1 MIELWWITPVLAGLL
16 LALAAGSL
24 GCFVV
29 WRRMAFFGD
38 TLAHGALLG
47 VTFGVITEVN
57 PTIALMIGSII
68 LALLLLPL
76 QNLSKLSPDTLLGI
90 VSHGT
95 LAIGLVLLSISS
107 DVRVDLMG
115 YLFGDL
121 LAIGYEHIIL
131 LLITTCF
138 TLGFM
143 YFYWDALLAVTISPE
158 LAKIEGRPVARINIA
173 LILLMAVT
181 VALAMKVVGVLL
193 ISAMLIIPPAT
204 ARALSQTPQ
213 QMLFFSC
220 TVGVL
225 AVTLGIAASF
235 QWDTPTGPS
244 IIVAS
249 LCLFLLSLLGKPCTS
264 L

>member
-1 MIELWWITPVLAGLL
+1 
-16 LALAAGSL
+16 
-24 GCFVV
+24 
-29 WRRMAFFGD
+29 
-38 TLAHGALLG
+38 
-47 VTFGVITEVN
+47 
-57 PTIALMIGSII
+57 MIGSII

-76 QNLSKLSPDTLLGI
+76 QSLSKLSPDTLLGI

-95 LAIGLVLLSISS
+95 LAIGLVLLSIAS

-193 ISAMLIIPPAT
+193 YAGLP
-204 ARALSQTPQ
+204 
-213 QMLFFSC
+213 
-220 TVGVL
+220 
-225 AVTLGIAASF
+225 
-235 QWDTPTGPS
+235 
-244 IIVAS
+244 
-249 LCLFLLSLLGKPCTS
+249 
-264 L
+264 

>member
-121 LAIGYEHIIL
+121 LAIGY
-131 LLITTCF
+131 
-138 TLGFM
+138 
-143 YFYWDALLAVTISPE
+143 
-158 LAKIEGRPVARINIA
+158 
-173 LILLMAVT
+173 
-181 VALAMKVVGVLL
+181 
-193 ISAMLIIPPAT
+193 
-204 ARALSQTPQ
+204 
-213 QMLFFSC
+213 
-220 TVGVL
+220 
-225 AVTLGIAASF
+225 
-235 QWDTPTGPS
+235 
-244 IIVAS
+244 
-249 LCLFLLSLLGKPCTS
+249 
-264 L
+264 

>member
-220 TVGVL
+220 AVGVL

>member
-1 MIELWWITPVLAGLL
+1 
-16 LALAAGSL
+16 
-24 GCFVV
+24 
-29 WRRMAFFGD
+29 
-38 TLAHGALLG
+38 
-47 VTFGVITEVN
+47 
-57 PTIALMIGSII
+57 
-68 LALLLLPL
+68 
-76 QNLSKLSPDTLLGI
+76 
-90 VSHGT
+90 
-95 LAIGLVLLSISS
+95 
-107 DVRVDLMG
+107 
-115 YLFGDL
+115 
-121 LAIGYEHIIL
+121 
-131 LLITTCF
+131 
-138 TLGFM
+138 M

>member
-1 MIELWWITPVLAGLL
+1 MDNPRFGRLVTCSCCRLIRLLCRLAAHGLL
-16 LALAAGSL
+16 WRYSRTWCLTRRDIRSYNRGKPNHCSYDWFHYSCPVTFALA
-24 GCFVV
+24 
-29 WRRMAFFGD
+29 
-38 TLAHGALLG
+38 
-47 VTFGVITEVN
+47 
-57 PTIALMIGSII
+57 
-68 LALLLLPL
+68 
-76 QNLSKLSPDTLLGI
+76 NLSKLSPDTLLGI